1 MSKDQLELNF
11 FDTIG
16 GGTLS
21 SGSIIKREMYEM
33 QKSIHGLQMRVKELA
48 DEYYDLKKKLNLL
61 ELQTMPD
68 LSEKVPAVT
77 GK

>member
-1 MSKDQLELNF
+1 MSEDQLELNF

-16 GGTLS
+16 GTSS

-48 DEYYDLKKKLNLL
+48 DENYDLRKKINLL
-61 ELQTMPD
+61 EI
-68 LSEKVPAVT
+68 
-77 GK
+77 GKN